1 MPAHAQRI
9 AGLERGQAFS
19 ITVNGQP
26 IEAYPGESIATVL
39 AIAGYRAFRE
49 TDASDSPRGIFCGM
63 GICFDCLVTVN
74 GLSNQRA
81 CMTEARKGCE
91 VSVDETLNVEC

>member
-9 AGLERGQAFS
+9 VGLERGQAFS
-19 ITVNGQP
+19 ITVNGEP
-26 IEAYPGESIATVL
+26 LEAYTGESIATVL
-39 AIAGYRAFRE
+39 AAAGYRAFRT

-74 GLSNQRA
+74 GLPNQRA

-91 VSVDETLNVEC
+91 VRVGNS

>member
-39 AIAGYRAFRE
+39 AIAGYRAFRA
-49 TDASDSPRGIFCGM
+49 TDASAAPRGIFCGM
-63 GICFDCLVTVN
+63 GICFDCLVTVD
-74 GLSNQRA
+74 GLPNQRA
-81 CMTEARKGCE
+81 CMTEARAGCD
-91 VSVDETLNVEC
+91 VRVDETLNVER

>member
-1 MPAHAQRI
+1 MGSHAQRI
-9 AGLERGQAFS
+9 PNINRGQVFS

-39 AIAGYRAFRE
+39 AIAGYRAFRA
-49 TDASDSPRGIFCGM
+49 TDASASPRGIFCGM

-74 GLSNQRA
+74 GLPNQRA
-81 CMTEARKGCE
+81 CMTEARAGCE
-91 VSVDETLNVEC
+91 VHVRDV